1 MASNRHLTKTCTD
14 CGVLFALPLHGLG
27 PRCWDNG
34 LGGLPIDSLG
44 NFVCLDC
51 AAESDTTG
59 SVARDGSAWNG
70 VVAVDLDTIEVG
82 ADGSITARRPF
93 RAVRWADLFEDSERD

>member
-1 MASNRHLTKTCTD
+1 MTDRHLTKTCTD
-14 CGVLFALPLHGLG
+14 CGGLFALPL
-27 PRCWDNG
+27 

-44 NFVCLDC
+44 NFICLDC
-51 AAESDTTG
+51 ATESDTTG
-59 SVARDGSAWNG
+59 SVARNGSAWNG
-70 VVAVDLDTIEVG
+70 VIAVDLDTVEVG